1 MSQDNT
7 SRAMEEF
14 SKGLWKENQIF
25 VTILGMCPSLAVT
38 NSVINGL
45 AMGVATTVVLIL
57 SNLLISLFRNV
68 IPNQV
73 RITAFIIIIA
83 TLVQVIDFL
92 LAALFPSI
100 HKELGAFIALIVVNC
115 IILGRAE
122 AFAAKNPP
130 WLSVLDGTGMGIGF
144 TFALVVIGVIREIL
158 GNGSLFNISLF
169 GPKFEPWV
177 IMILPPGGFITLG
190 FLLLGFSWY
199 AQRKI
204 KKSQQKEK

>member
-1 MSQDNT
+1 MSQEIS
-7 SRAMEEF
+7 SRAREEF

-25 VTILGMCPSLAVT
+25 VTILGLCPALAVT
-38 NSVINGL
+38 NSAINGL
-45 AMGVATTVVLIL
+45 AMGISTTVVLIL
-57 SNLLISLFRNV
+57 SNFLISLFRNV

-83 TLVQVIDFL
+83 TLVQVIDFM
-92 LAALFPSI
+92 LAALFPTI

-115 IILGRAE
+115 MILGRAE
-122 AFAAKNPP
+122 SFAAKNPP

-144 TFALVVIGVIREIL
+144 TFALLVIGAIREIL
-158 GNGSLFNISLF
+158 GNGSLLNISLF

-204 KKSQQKEK
+204 NKSKQKEK